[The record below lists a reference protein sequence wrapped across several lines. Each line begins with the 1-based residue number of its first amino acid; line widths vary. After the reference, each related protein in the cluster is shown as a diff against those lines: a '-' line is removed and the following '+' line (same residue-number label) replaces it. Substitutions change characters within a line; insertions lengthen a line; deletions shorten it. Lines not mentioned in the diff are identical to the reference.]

1 MAVSPATYE
10 RLALED
16 PDSKWE
22 LVCGQLRRK
31 PPMTTEHNE
40 VETELA
46 YILRSQLDPAEYR
59 VRSDSGRV
67 RKQSTYY
74 IPGVFVA
81 PAAAVEAFLGTGSLE
96 VFETALPLVV
106 EVWSKSTGDYDTGE
120 KLAEYQRRGDLEIWR
135 VHPYE
140 KTLTAW
146 VRGRDGGYT
155 ETQYRSG
162 SVQCSELPGVT
173 VELAVLFAL
182 L

>member
-1 MAVSPATYE
+1 
-10 RLALED
+10 
-16 PDSKWE
+16 
-22 LVCGQLRRK
+22 
-31 PPMTTEHNE
+31 
-40 VETELA
+40 
-46 YILRSQLDPAEYR
+46 
-59 VRSDSGRV
+59 
-67 RKQSTYY
+67 
-74 IPGVFVA
+74 VA

-162 SVQCSELPGVT
+162 SVQCSALPGVT